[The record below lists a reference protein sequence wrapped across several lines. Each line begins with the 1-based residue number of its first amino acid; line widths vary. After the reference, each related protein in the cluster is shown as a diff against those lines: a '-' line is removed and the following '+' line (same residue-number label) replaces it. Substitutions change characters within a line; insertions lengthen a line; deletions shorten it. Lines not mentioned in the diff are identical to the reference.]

1 MEPLVQDAPI
11 DELTVD
17 EMADAFSGLLA
28 AVAHDFRTPVA
39 GIVGIGRILEA
50 DFDFMSPEMLRE
62 CVRDMVRCGEEL
74 DRRITTVLDNISV
87 GSGTFRI
94 EPESLNLRNE
104 LAETLDRTILLF
116 ENFTVEMEVSS
127 DLNVMADRSAL
138 VRIVENLL
146 SNAVKF
152 SPKFSLIELL
162 AERHDDGVVVT
173 IADQG
178 PGIPPDAAERIFGRF
193 ERLASNRRTAR
204 GSGVGLAAVRQLA
217 EMMDGR
223 AWVEP
228 RLGGG
233 SAFKVLLPSA

>member
-1 MEPLVQDAPI
+1 VQDASS
-11 DELTVD
+11 DELTAA

-39 GIVGIGRILEA
+39 GIVGIGRILED

-74 DRRITTVLDNISV
+74 DRRITNVLDNISV
-87 GSGTFRI
+87 GSGTFRV
-94 EPESLNLRNE
+94 ETEALQLRDE

-116 ENFTVEMEVSS
+116 ENFTVEMEVPG
-127 DLNVMADRSAL
+127 DLAVVADRSAL

-152 SPKFSLIELL
+152 SPKFSLIEVL
-162 AERHDDGVVVT
+162 AERSDDGVVIT

-178 PGIPPDAAERIFGRF
+178 PGIPPEAAERIFGRF
-193 ERLASNRRTAR
+193 ERLSEHRRVAR

-217 EMMDGR
+217 ELMGGR
-223 AWVEP
+223 AWVES
-228 RLGGG
+228 RDGGG

>member
-1 MEPLVQDAPI
+1 MEPLVQDPAS
-11 DELTVD
+11 DELTTA

-50 DFDFMSPEMLRE
+50 DFEFMSPDMLRE

-87 GSGTFRI
+87 GTGTFRV
-94 EPESLNLRNE
+94 EPEPLRLRDE
-104 LAETLDRTILLF
+104 LADTLDRTILLF
-116 ENFTVEMEVSS
+116 ENFNVEMEVPS
-127 DLNVMADRSAL
+127 DLAVVADRSAL

-152 SPKFSLIELL
+152 SPKFSLIEVL

-173 IADQG
+173 VADQG

-193 ERLASNRRTAR
+193 ERLDDNRRTVR

-217 EMMDGR
+217 EMMGGR

-228 RLGGG
+228 RPTGG
-233 SAFKVLLPSA
+233 SAFKVLLPAA